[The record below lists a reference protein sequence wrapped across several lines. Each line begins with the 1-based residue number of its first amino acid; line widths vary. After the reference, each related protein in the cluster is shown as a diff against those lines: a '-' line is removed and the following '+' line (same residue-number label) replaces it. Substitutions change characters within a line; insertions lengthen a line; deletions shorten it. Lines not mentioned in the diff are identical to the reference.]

1 MIYYYDFY
9 GNLTTPSILVAQR
22 KSLLQ
27 FLRRAAE
34 LDGRRVGVHCA
45 YASEPPVAPSL
56 GTIITSRAFFKR
68 LGVANTTWLYA
79 QAPTNPTL
87 EMYKDQVWDG
97 PVDLANPDTA
107 ADLAYLTT
115 LAGSPVTA
123 DVVNTIL
130 TAPVLANEVPG

>member
-1 MIYYYDFY
+1 MNTYVITATGNTVVATKDFMD
-9 GNLTTPSILVAQR
+9 AQ
-22 KSLLQ
+22 
-27 FLRRAAE
+27 FP
-34 LDGRRVGVHCA
+34 GA
-45 YASEPPVAPSL
+45 YTLFESDLNSAPSL

-130 TAPVLANEVPG
+130 TAPVQANEVPG